1 MTSSD
6 AGNRDVTRQ
15 LHQVKSRLGA
25 SGRTQAAIDLH
36 LNGMRFRVRVMRR
49 DIECPVEAHEV
60 EPTTV
65 SPGRQSSSAG
75 NSSSTLNEPSS
86 GRARISAARP

>member
-1 MTSSD
+1 MCHRVAMTETDERPADLLLVVVGMTSSD

-60 EPTTV
+60 EPITV
-65 SPGRQSSSAG
+65 SPGR
-75 NSSSTLNEPSS
+75 
-86 GRARISAARP
+86 